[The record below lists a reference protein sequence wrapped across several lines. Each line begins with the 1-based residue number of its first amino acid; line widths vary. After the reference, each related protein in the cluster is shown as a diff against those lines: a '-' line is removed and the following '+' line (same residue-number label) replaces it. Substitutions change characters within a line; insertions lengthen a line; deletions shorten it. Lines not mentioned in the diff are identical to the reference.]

1 MTAYQNPYHLLK
13 KFTNDRSVI
22 NAISE
27 YTENKFTTALTGK
40 CLDCL
45 PLPDEPYVA
54 VWDEYLSKSKEHGVF
69 NTLKAHIVQFQF
81 PILEN
86 ISQHNAY
93 KSATLRG
100 ITSQEI
106 CADSG
111 LELKDAES
119 LSLRIHHSAAGRI
132 PVLVT
137 ANDDDFCTLVQALSC
152 KNEPVIIPKSM
163 GAAMIT
169 GLNNWDRIA
178 TYKRRWINTN
188 PLGNWNTEFVNN
200 VIPNRS
206 IYQDKLIVLS
216 RKPYSGVL
224 GADLAIEE
232 SQWLAHSLAIRLEH
246 ECTHFFTLR
255 YFGHMA
261 NNMHDELVADY
272 MGISKVLGK
281 FKAEWFLKF
290 VGLEDYPRYRVGARL
305 ENYVDRSRI
314 SPEAFQLLAAIV
326 FRAAVNVEK
335 FDHTLGAPI
344 DQADRLTRLLS
355 LCAVDMLSMSSD
367 EGLERLLST
376 YYTLNKKSTPALSNS

>member
-1 MTAYQNPYHLLK
+1 MTAYHSRYHILE

-22 NAISE
+22 NEISE
-27 YTENKFTTALTGK
+27 YTENKFTTALAGK
-40 CLDCL
+40 CLDRL

-54 VWDEYLSKSKEHGVF
+54 VWNEYLSKTKEHGVF
-69 NTLKAHIVQFQF
+69 NTLKAQIVQFQF
-81 PILEN
+81 PILEY
-86 ISQHNAY
+86 ISQQNAY
-93 KSATLRG
+93 KLATRRG
-100 ITSQEI
+100 ITPREI
-106 CADSG
+106 WADSG
-111 LELKDAES
+111 LELKDIES
-119 LSLRIHHSAAGRI
+119 LSLRIHHSAAGGI

-137 ANDDDFCTLVQALSC
+137 ANDDDFCTLVQALSY

-178 TYKRRWINTN
+178 TYKRRWLNTN
-188 PLGNWNTEFVNN
+188 PLGRWDAEFANN
-200 VIPNRS
+200 VLPNRS

-224 GADLAIEE
+224 GSDLAIEE
-232 SQWLAHSLAIRLEH
+232 NQWLAHSLAIRLEH

-272 MGISKVLGK
+272 MGINKVLGK

-290 VGLEDYPRYRVGARL
+290 VGLEDYPQYRVGARF

-314 SPEAFQLLAAIV
+314 SPKAFQVLATIV
-326 FRAAVNVEK
+326 FRAAANVEK
-335 FDHTLGAPI
+335 FDHSLGVPI
-344 DQADRLTRLLS
+344 DPSDRLARLLS

-367 EGLERLLST
+367 EGLERLLAN
-376 YYTLNKKSTPALSNS
+376 YMLNKKGAPYLSNS